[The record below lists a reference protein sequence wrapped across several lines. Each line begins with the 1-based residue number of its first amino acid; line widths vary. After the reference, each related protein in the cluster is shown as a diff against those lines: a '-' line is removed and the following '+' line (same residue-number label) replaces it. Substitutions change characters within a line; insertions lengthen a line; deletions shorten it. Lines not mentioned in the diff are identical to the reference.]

1 MSATIP
7 PLARRS
13 VLALAAAASAVSVLP
28 GQLAM
33 KALLAAADLTILSGA
48 ALADPQCRIEVFDV
62 IGGRAAKL
70 VPIGPNARCGTQGRN
85 LSSRSHPSRL
95 VTSELRTNQWRNRVP
110 WDPSPN
116 R

>member
-1 MSATIP
+1 
-7 PLARRS
+7 
-13 VLALAAAASAVSVLP
+13 
-28 GQLAM
+28 M
-33 KALLAAADLTILSGA
+33 KALLAAAALAILSGT
-48 ALADPQCRIEVFDV
+48 ALADQQCRMEVFDA

-85 LSSRSHPSRL
+85 LSSRSHTSRL
-95 VTSELRTNQWRNRVP
+95 LTSELRANQWRNRVP